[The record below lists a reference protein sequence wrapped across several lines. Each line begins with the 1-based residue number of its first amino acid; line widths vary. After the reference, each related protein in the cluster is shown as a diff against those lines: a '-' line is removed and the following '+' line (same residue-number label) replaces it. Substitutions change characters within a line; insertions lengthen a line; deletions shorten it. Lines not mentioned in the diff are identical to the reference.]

1 MSGTFGRKRKKQQE
15 IEKLQQEILEAN
27 ARFGEIISE
36 YIPADSIEDLEAFVK
51 LRGEQLKKLYE
62 NDEKNG
68 FKKEKTGAYS
78 ENNQQEIEEKQQVN
92 PNNQPPYSQN

>member
-15 IEKLQQEILEAN
+15 IEKLQQEILEAD

-51 LRGEQLKKLYE
+51 LRGEELKKLYE

-68 FKKEKTGAYS
+68 FEDKKTAANS
-78 ENNQQEIEEKQQVN
+78 ENNQREFEEKQHVN
-92 PNNQPPYSQN
+92 PENQPPYSQN